1 MKILVDADACPVKDI
16 IEKVAKEYQLE
27 LILVSNINHLIESAY
42 GEVMV
47 VDGLSQ
53 AADMAIINRT
63 LTGDI
68 VITQDYG
75 LASIALAKGGLAL
88 HPLGKQFTE
97 DNIDGLLMQRYINN
111 KVRKAGGRI
120 HGPKK
125 RNAEDNSLF
134 EERLTAIIDNYA
146 DERKSLE

>member
-16 IEKVAKEYQLE
+16 IEKAAKEYKLK
-27 LILVSNINHLIESAY
+27 LILVSNINHLIQSDY
-42 GEVMV
+42 GEVVV

-53 AADMAIINRT
+53 AADMAIINLTR
-63 LTGDI
+63 TGDI

-75 LASIALAKGGLAL
+75 LASIVLAKGGMAL

-120 HGPKK
+120 HGPHK
-125 RNAEDNSLF
+125 RNAADNSLF
-134 EERLTAIIDNYA
+134 EERIRAIID
-146 DERKSLE
+146 KGL

>member
-16 IEKVAKEYQLE
+16 IEKVAKKYHLE
-27 LILVSNINHLIESAY
+27 LILVSNINHLIDSAY
-42 GEVMV
+42 GEVVV

-63 LTGDI
+63 VTGDI

-88 HPLGKQFTE
+88 HPVGKQFTE
-97 DNIDGLLMQRYINN
+97 DNIDGLLMQRYIND
-111 KVRKAGGRI
+111 KVRRAGGRI
-120 HGPKK
+120 HGPQK
-125 RNAEDNSLF
+125 RNAADNSLF
-134 EERLTAIIDNYA
+134 EERLSAIINNYVS
-146 DERKSLE
+146 ERKSL

>member
-16 IEKVAKEYQLE
+16 VEEIAKEYNLE
-27 LILVSNINHLIESAY
+27 LILVSNINHLIESTY
-42 GEVMV
+42 GKVVV
-47 VDGLSQ
+47 VDGASQ
-53 AADMAIINRT
+53 AADMAIIN
-63 LTGDI
+63 LTRAGDI

-97 DNIDGLLMQRYINN
+97 DNIDGLLMQRFINN

-120 HGPKK
+120 HGPHK
-125 RNAEDNSLF
+125 RNAADNSLF
-134 EERLTAIIDNYA
+134 KERLNAIINNHLSG
-146 DERKSLE
+146 R

>member
-16 IEKVAKEYQLE
+16 IEKVAKKYRLE
-27 LILVSNINHLIESAY
+27 LVLVSNINHLIESAY
-42 GEVMV
+42 GEVVV
-47 VDGLSQ
+47 VDGASQ

-88 HPLGKQFTE
+88 HPLGKQYTE

-120 HGPKK
+120 HGPHK
-125 RNAEDNSLF
+125 RIAADNSLF
-134 EERLTAIIDNYA
+134 EERLTAIINNYA
-146 DERKSLE
+146 GERKSLE